1 MDGDPISVID
11 LDLDEFVNLKEITK
25 AFGIIIS
32 DMCLLVTIAIQ
43 YCKNYFT
50 ILGLLLFLSKSI

>member
-1 MDGDPISVID
+1 MDPDPNSVID
-11 LDLDEFVNLKEITK
+11 LDLDELVLTKEMTK

-50 ILGLLLFLSKSI
+50 LLGLLIFNVI